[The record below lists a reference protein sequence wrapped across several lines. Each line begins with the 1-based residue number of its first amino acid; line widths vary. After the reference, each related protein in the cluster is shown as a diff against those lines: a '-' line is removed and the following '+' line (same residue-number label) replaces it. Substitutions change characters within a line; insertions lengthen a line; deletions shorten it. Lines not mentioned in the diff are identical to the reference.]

1 MRSCVCPL
9 PGTRRVL
16 EFVFRA
22 NVGLVV
28 EEQFDHLMM
37 AVRGRVMES
46 RYAVH
51 VWAIGV
57 DTSS

>member
-1 MRSCVCPL
+1 
-9 PGTRRVL
+9 VL

-28 EEQFDHLMM
+28 EEQFDHLRM

>member
-1 MRSCVCPL
+1 LRSCVCPL
-9 PGTRRVL
+9 RRTRRVL

-28 EEQFDHLMM
+28 EEQFDHLRM

-57 DTSS
+57 DASS